1 MKYLL
6 VLVIMGFQAIS
17 LATDADKDG
26 RPLILFETKI
36 YRVDGDT
43 IADKPEAKK
52 ASQVLEGSPSLIARA
67 GDEAS
72 IEIGVGEQ
80 ADSNDE
86 KIVMRFI
93 PNERATLFDVKLEL
107 LNGDNTMISHIEGS
121 SLDKPLKFSAKL
133 NEVTRL
139 FALNATLVSSELLA
153 ANGGTGGGAAVAD
166 ENACGRVSVFRQ
178 TPINERYFGA
188 SIVNVNDNNVDT
200 KKTTHRVPPG
210 KNQIQIFPHSGGFSA
225 AGSRSRFRGKI
236 VEIDVKPNMTYHL
249 GAKFNAEKRYRT
261 RNQED
266 WEPVVWKITEES
278 CSL

>member
-6 VLVIMGFQAIS
+6 VLVIMGLQAVS
-17 LATDADKDG
+17 LASDADKDG

-43 IADKPEAKK
+43 IADKSEAKK
-52 ASQVLEGSPSLIARA
+52 TSQVLEGSPSLIARA
-67 GDEAS
+67 GEEAS

-80 ADSNDE
+80 SDANDE

-93 PNERATLFDVKLEL
+93 PDENATMFDVKLEL
-107 LNGDNTMISHIEGS
+107 LNGDNTMISHIEDS
-121 SLDKPLKFSAKL
+121 AIDKPLKFSAKL

-139 FALNATLVSSELLA
+139 FALNASLVSSELLA
-153 ANGGTGGGAAVAD
+153 ADGGGGSAVAD
-166 ENACGRVSVFRQ
+166 ENACGRVSVFRR
-178 TPINERYFGA
+178 PPVNERYFRS

-200 KKTTHRVPPG
+200 KKTTHQVPPG
-210 KNQIQIFPHSGGFSA
+210 KNQIQIFPYGGNFSA
-225 AGSRSRFRGKI
+225 GGSRLRFRGKI

-249 GAKFNAEKRYRT
+249 GAKFNPEKRYRT
-261 RNQED
+261 RDQED